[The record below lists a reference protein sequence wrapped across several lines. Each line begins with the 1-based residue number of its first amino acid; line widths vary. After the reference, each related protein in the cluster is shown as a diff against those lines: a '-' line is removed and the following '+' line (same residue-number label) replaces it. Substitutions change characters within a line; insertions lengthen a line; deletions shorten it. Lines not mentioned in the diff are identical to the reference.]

1 MTPDEFSFILL
12 GLVEVFAGV
21 MLLTS
26 AAPMLVS
33 RIGRS
38 RLLTKRMGPT
48 VPVALAHPLAS
59 PVRTAVVM
67 AMFSITVFSVVVL
80 SGYTEQ
86 FDNYSSSFV
95 EETEGEFELMLTS
108 SRSRPIELSND
119 PMEWNL
125 SSGLAS
131 EIDAVG
137 LVHRSEVFL
146 EDSKQERMPYVLR
159 GFDKEFAEHGGLPL
173 YEWDRQLGSSG
184 TEVWQV
190 VESRSDLVLS
200 LIHI

>member
-1 MTPDEFSFILL
+1 MLAGIDPVRSNMTPDEFSFILL

-21 MLLTS
+21 MVLTS
-26 AAPMLVS
+26 LAPMIVS
-33 RIGRS
+33 RLGRS
-38 RLLTKRMGPT
+38 KMLTKRMGPT

-108 SRSRPIELSND
+108 SRSRPIELDSN
-119 PMEWNL
+119 PANWNIN
-125 SSGLAS
+125 SSLVDD
-131 EIDAVG
+131 IDATG
-137 LVHRSEVFL
+137 LYIVRRYFLRMRMKSECRI
-146 EDSKQERMPYVLR
+146 SYVAMMA
-159 GFDKEFAEHGGLPL
+159 DLPTMVVYHCL
-173 YEWDRQLGSSG
+173 SG
-184 TEVWQV
+184 IL
-190 VESRSDLVLS
+190 SMGVLS
-200 LIHI
+200 LRFGIR